1 MDILMDKKYFSAWW
15 RFDLKMAD
23 FRRQNTRQSGHRR
36 RHEQTYIRLYTQI
49 FHRLPLIPNELLEK
63 WRT

>member
-36 RHEQTYIRLYTQI
+36 RHEQNIHKTIYTDI
-49 FHRLPLIPNELLEK
+49 SPASVDP
-63 WRT
+63 